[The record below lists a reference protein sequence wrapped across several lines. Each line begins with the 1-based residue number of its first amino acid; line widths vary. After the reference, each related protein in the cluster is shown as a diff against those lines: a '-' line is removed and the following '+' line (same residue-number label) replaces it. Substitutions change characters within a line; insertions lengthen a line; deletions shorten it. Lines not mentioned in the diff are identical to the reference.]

1 MFIEPLHSNPQVE
14 VSSILS
20 SLGLERNRSGRP
32 GASERGI
39 CAELTGRAAPTD
51 RVGVTSIERGTVA
64 KNAEPR
70 TGQREVSPPSSRSKR
85 QEILT
90 TAIEHFGRNG
100 YEYTKWADIAADV
113 GLGSTA
119 LYHYFESKLHCLFEI
134 HAEALE
140 AECERFERLTADR
153 GDFAPTLV
161 RVLNGLFDLTE
172 LEVLRNRVLVAEEG
186 LIAVPRKSPREEE
199 ARRLARARM
208 RDIEFAWASF
218 LTRGMEQGAIPEAD
232 PRLLTHA
239 LLGLYKSVWHWYR
252 PGGNLS
258 LDDIRGFFVERCLA
272 VAGCGDA
279 PSVPAQPAGKPR
291 TARKAA

>member
-1 MFIEPLHSNPQVE
+1 
-14 VSSILS
+14 
-20 SLGLERNRSGRP
+20 
-32 GASERGI
+32 
-39 CAELTGRAAPTD
+39 
-51 RVGVTSIERGTVA
+51 VA
-64 KNAEPR
+64 KNEQMGASQK
-70 TGQREVSPPSSRSKR
+70 TGSPASARSKR
-85 QEILT
+85 QEILA
-90 TAIEHFGRNG
+90 TAIDHFGRRG

-134 HAEALE
+134 HADALE
-140 AECERFERLTADR
+140 AERDRFERLTADR
-153 GDFAPTLV
+153 SDFGPTLV

-186 LIAVPRKSPREEE
+186 LIAVARKSPREEE

-208 RDIEFAWASF
+208 RDIEFAWATF

-252 PGGNLS
+252 PGGGLS
-258 LDDIRGFFVERCLA
+258 LDDVRDFFVERCLA
-272 VAGCGDA
+272 VAGYADTKA
-279 PSVPAQPAGKPR
+279 LPTKKSARKPR
-291 TARKAA
+291 AARKAA